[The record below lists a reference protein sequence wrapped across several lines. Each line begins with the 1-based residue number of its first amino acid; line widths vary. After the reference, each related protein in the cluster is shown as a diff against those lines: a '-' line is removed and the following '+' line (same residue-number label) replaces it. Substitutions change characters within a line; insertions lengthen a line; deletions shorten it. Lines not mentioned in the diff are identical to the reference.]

1 MTTTK
6 HIQKKKHVKNI
17 KELMIPSVFNT
28 DGMVSMDQCKELIDI
43 EKEFG
48 SCIVDRLPESFQ
60 NLDSEV

>member
-1 MTTTK
+1 
-6 HIQKKKHVKNI
+6 
-17 KELMIPSVFNT
+17 MIPSVFNT

-48 SCIVDRLPESFQ
+48 SCIVDRPPESFQ